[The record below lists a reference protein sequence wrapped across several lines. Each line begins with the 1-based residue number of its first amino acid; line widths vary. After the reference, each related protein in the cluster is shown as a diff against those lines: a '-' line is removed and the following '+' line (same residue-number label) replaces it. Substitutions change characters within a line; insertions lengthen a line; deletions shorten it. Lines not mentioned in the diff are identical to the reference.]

1 MVDQK
6 AQELLARIEHWLSQ
20 KHELSKG
27 EVISEN
33 HVVVLVNDHQYG
45 PLSSN
50 DLKEIAKYEPSAL
63 SLLLFREDNEL
74 PWNLLAE
81 HPVFNRRQEP
91 GFEGQ
96 AILDSNE
103 FYHLKNGIKQG
114 PYKFQDLEQM
124 MSSKVISYTDHI
136 SLDNGQNWVYLYQLE
151 RFDRRDQNSE
161 DLPHLPKLEIFD
173 QSEID
178 AHENK
183 YEREVDEDLS
193 QMSQLIQKTE
203 TSKSDVGATAP
214 LNFHLKSKKWG
225 AIAGVAILIFSFYLF
240 SGKDESTREPASSVN
255 NEVTSQD
262 QDSMKDQPSD
272 ELKKKKTPTKRAF
285 ERRPPTTSKPTRTKS
300 FTESE
305 AFKSSREKLGEHM
318 REEIEDT
325 AEAEDVDPYEYDPVR
340 SKVSKETMDRMNDNE
355 NIDDLDRAPASEET
369 PWPAAEE
376 TQRPEIEEA
385 EAIDF

>member
-6 AQELLARIEHWLSQ
+6 TQELLARIEHWLSQ

-27 EVISEN
+27 EVIKEN
-33 HVVVLVNDHQYG
+33 HVVVLINDHQYG

-81 HPVFNRRQEP
+81 HPAFNRRQETGLAGP
-91 GFEGQ
+91 

-103 FYHLKNGIKQG
+103 FYHLKNGIKHG

-124 MSSKVISYTDHI
+124 ITAKVISYTDHI

-203 TSKSDVGATAP
+203 VIKSNVPETTSIPFQLSP
-214 LNFHLKSKKWG
+214 KKWG
-225 AIAGVAILIFSFYLF
+225 AIAGVAILIFSLF
-240 SGKDESTREPASSVN
+240 LFRGKEESVRAPASSIN
-255 NEVTSQD
+255 NEAAAQE
-262 QDSMKDQPSD
+262 QDSMKMQQS
-272 ELKKKKTPTKRAF
+272 EKVKKKSTTTKRSF
-285 ERRPPTTSKPTRTKS
+285 ERRPPTTSKPTQTKS

-325 AEAEDVDPYEYDPVR
+325 ADNEDIDPYEYDPVR
-340 SKVSKETMDRMNDNE
+340 SKVSKETMDRINDNE
-355 NIDDLDRAPASEET
+355 NIDDLDRAPASEES